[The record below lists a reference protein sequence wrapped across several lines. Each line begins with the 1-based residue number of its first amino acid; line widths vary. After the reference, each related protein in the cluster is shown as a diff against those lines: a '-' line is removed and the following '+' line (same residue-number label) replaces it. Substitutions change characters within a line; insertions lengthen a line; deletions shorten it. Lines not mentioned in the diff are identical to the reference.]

1 MDPLIQRTPG
11 RGMEA
16 LARALPKGVSV
27 GDVADSC
34 RYGAISFLNGVLAAW
49 GKPELGAWLAGP
61 YRDVT
66 RHAREALDL
75 AARRDAIMARRSAVA
90 RRTIAPY
97 AIERVMREAHD
108 EVLITLRT
116 LVQPDG
122 GVGFAFSALGGALV
136 SRCRDDQGEPGWIPV
151 SPTRMRLAERVLSLI
166 AVDYLTRP
174 DDYESSLAVCSTCRV
189 VAFDATARARG
200 LCRVHAGSG
209 IRFNGRASEPPAGV
223 AQD

>member
-1 MDPLIQRTPG
+1 MDPMIQRTPG

-49 GKPELGAWLAGP
+49 GKPELAAWLGGP

-66 RHAREALDL
+66 RHAREGLDL
-75 AARRDAIMARRSAVA
+75 AGRRPPEAARRPIAV
-90 RRTIAPY
+90 Y

-108 EVLITLRT
+108 EILVTLRT

-136 SRCRDDQGEPGWIPV
+136 SRCRDDAGDPGWIPA
-151 SPTRMRLAERVLSLI
+151 SPTRMRLAERVLSLV

-174 DDYESSLAVCSTCRV
+174 EDYESSLAVCTTCRI

-209 IRFNGRASEPPAGV
+209 IRFNGRDSEPPQHGDAAKLG
-223 AQD
+223 